1 VLTEYDTY
9 NLANYY
15 REQLNQTNGM
25 YAYPVENFYGLDKN
39 VVYTGPLTG
48 VDTTPDPDV
57 QKANELIAANG
68 EIVVGEDGKKYVR
81 EYDEDGNIV
90 GDYYVP
96 NQNSVTVTNDKSD
109 GGAGTS
115 ISDAV
120 KEHINQYNDGL
131 SQRENESAI
140 QMARVILTAQG
151 IDPDDPANAQILAD
165 EAETDKIMNRQAMD
179 GVTGSVSGVGYK
191 TFKGLKAY
199 LGSPGAGNQWHHI
212 VEQAQIN
219 ANRAGFLPEEVNTV
233 ENIIALQSGKASAH
247 SAISAYYSSKQWFS
261 EGLTIR
267 NWLST
272 KTFQEQFDF
281 GMDYLKNYGDVIK
294 ENGAW
299 IFKPFE

>member
-1 VLTEYDTY
+1 
-9 NLANYY
+9 
-15 REQLNQTNGM
+15 
-25 YAYPVENFYGLDKN
+25 
-39 VVYTGPLTG
+39 
-48 VDTTPDPDV
+48 TPDPDV

-96 NQNSVTVTNDKSD
+96 NQNSVTVTNDESD

-140 QMARVILTAQG
+140 QMARVILRAKG
-151 IDPDDPANAQILAD
+151 IDPDDPANAQLLAD

-247 SAISAYYSSKQWFS
+247 SGISGLYSSKPYWTR
-261 EGLTIR
+261 GLTIR
-267 NWLST
+267 DWLAT
-272 KTFQEQFDF
+272 KSFEEQFDF
-281 GMDYLKNYGDVIK
+281 GMNALKDYGTVVKDSAGKWV
-294 ENGAW
+294 
-299 IFKPFE
+299 FTPFE